1 MNSQKF
7 KCMWGHVDMAKKYTV
22 GPIKLWNRKTT
33 YRVLNYNFKQ
43 SNEQETQQL
52 GSVYKLF
59 HSNQ

>member
-1 MNSQKF
+1 
-7 KCMWGHVDMAKKYTV
+7 MWGHVDMAKKYTV

-52 GSVYKLF
+52 GSVYKPF